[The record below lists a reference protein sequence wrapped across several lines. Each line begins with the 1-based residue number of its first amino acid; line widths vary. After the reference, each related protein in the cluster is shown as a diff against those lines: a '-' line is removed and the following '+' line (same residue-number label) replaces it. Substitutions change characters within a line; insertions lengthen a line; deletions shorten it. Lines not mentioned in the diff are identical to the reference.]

1 MPYKLWAIIISV
13 IIIILYLRSLDTFIP
28 TTLINLDRSPD
39 RLMMMSLQCDLHG
52 IPFKRHPAVDG
63 GKHQFTDEETD
74 MLFGI
79 ASGQP
84 GLIEKYSKEDRDALF
99 KKRETEPIFKKTK
112 NIMACALSHIQVWKA
127 NSNSREPVL
136 VIEDDTIINPQ
147 FKQNVKEC
155 LGVLSRF
162 DPDWHIIWL
171 SGGNPGDREIVA
183 HWSLYDI
190 YRMDPPEY
198 IGQGT
203 VGYIMSPKG
212 LAHFLQIID
221 KEGCSY
227 ASDAFLF
234 AHLDTAHAY
243 GVHRPLLGSGLF
255 KSTI

>member
-1 MPYKLWAIIISV
+1 MPYRVWAIIVIV
-13 IIIILYLRSLDTFIP
+13 IIILLYLRAIDDFIP

-39 RLMMMSLQCDLHG
+39 RLMMMTLQCDLHG

-63 GKHQFTDEETD
+63 AKHQFTDEETD

-84 GLIEKYSKEDRDALF
+84 GLTRKYSKEERDQLF
-99 KKRETEPIFKKTK
+99 KKREAEPIFKKTK
-112 NIMACALSHIQVWKA
+112 NIMACALSHIQAWKA
-127 NSNSREPVL
+127 NRRSNEPIL
-136 VIEDDTIINPQ
+136 IMEDDTIINSH
-147 FKQNVKEC
+147 FKYNVKRGLKE
-155 LGVLSRF
+155 LDKF
-162 DPDWHIIWL
+162 DPDWEIMWV
-171 SGGNPGDREIVA
+171 SGGDPGDREIVA
-183 HWSLYDI
+183 HWDMYDI

-212 LAHFLQIID
+212 LSYFLRVID
-221 KEGCSY
+221 EVGCAY

-234 AHLDTAHAY
+234 AHLHAMHSY
-243 GVHRPLLGSGLF
+243 GINPPLLGYGLF